1 MATTR
6 SAARKAQQGL
16 VLFIALIVLVA
27 MSLAG
32 IALLRSVDTGT
43 LVAGNLAFR
52 QAAMH
57 TGDIGIEAGR
67 SYLMGVSPAANLYND
82 NAGAGYYALWA
93 ENVDLLGNKTVT
105 TSDDFDWSTAV
116 NVTSPTPPAGYTVSY
131 VIHRLCDQTGDP
143 ATAATCVRQTGAA
156 ATTGGGTKGA
166 AAFGQMAISVPTN
179 ALYRITVRVLGP
191 RNSTSF
197 IQAVVF

>member
-1 MATTR
+1 MAVTR
-6 SAARKAQQGL
+6 YALRKTQQGL

-43 LVAGNLAFR
+43 IISGNLAFR

-57 TGDIGIEAGR
+57 TGDLGVEAAR
-67 SYLMGVSPAANLYND
+67 SYLMGVSPAATLYSD
-82 NAGAGYYALWA
+82 NAGAGYYAQWA
-93 ENVDLLGNKTVT
+93 EDLDLLGNKTVT

-116 NVTSPTPPAGYTVSY
+116 NVTSPAPPAGYTVSW
-131 VIHRLCDQTGDP
+131 VIHRLCQQTGDP
-143 ATAATCVRQTGAA
+143 ASVTCVKQTGASS
-156 ATTGGGTKGA
+156 TTGGGTKGA
-166 AAFGQMAISVPTN
+166 AAFGTMAISVPTN

-191 RNSTSF
+191 RNSSSY

>member
-1 MATTR
+1 MRMAR
-6 SAARKAQQGL
+6 YALRKTQQGL

-43 LVAGNLAFR
+43 IIAGNLAFR

-57 TGDIGIEAGR
+57 IGDLGVEAAR
-67 SYLMGVSPAANLYND
+67 SYLMGVSPAATLYSD
-82 NAGAGYYALWA
+82 NAGAGYYAQWA
-93 ENVDLLGNKTVT
+93 EDLDLLGNKTAT
-105 TSDDFDWSTAV
+105 TSDDFNWATATT
-116 NVTSPTPPAGYTVSY
+116 VTSPAPPAGYTVSW
-131 VIHRLCDQTGDP
+131 VIHRLCQQTGDP
-143 ATAATCVRQTGAA
+143 ASVTCVKQSGTAS
-156 ATTGGGTKGA
+156 TTGGGTKGA
-166 AAFGQMAISVPTN
+166 AAFGTMAISVPTN

-191 RNSTSF
+191 RNSSSY

>member
-1 MATTR
+1 MIKTH
-6 SAARKAQQGL
+6 SVLRKAQQGL

-52 QAAMH
+52 QSAMH
-57 TGDIGIEAGR
+57 TGD
-67 SYLMGVSPAANLYND
+67 MGVEAARTYLLGVTPAANLHND
-82 NAGAGYYALWA
+82 NSGAGYYAQWA
-93 ENVDLLGNKTVT
+93 EDLDLLGNKTVT
-105 TSDDFDWSTAV
+105 TSDDFNWGTAI
-116 NVTSPTPPAGYTVSY
+116 NVASPTPPTGYTVSY
-131 VIHRLCDQTGDP
+131 VIHRLCQQTGNP
-143 ATAATCVRQTGAA
+143 ADVTCVKQTGTAS
-156 ATTGGGTKGA
+156 TTGGGTKGA

-191 RNSTSF
+191 RNSTSY